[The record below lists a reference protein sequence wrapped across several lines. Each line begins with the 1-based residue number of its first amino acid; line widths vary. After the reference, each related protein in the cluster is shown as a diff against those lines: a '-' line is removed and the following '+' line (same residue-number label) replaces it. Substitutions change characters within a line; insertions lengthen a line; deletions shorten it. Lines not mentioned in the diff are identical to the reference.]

1 MSITEVDYH
10 IIILGGGIVGLALA
24 NKLAPLGLKIAI
36 IEKSSPKTLTVN
48 QDYDL
53 RVVAINHASESLFRD
68 IQCWD
73 SISNLRYSPY
83 YKMKVWESG
92 KSGNIEFD
100 CQKVHTPN
108 LGYIIEQNV
117 IIQSLIKRLELFPT
131 VNIIWNSEASAVKV
145 HDEYGLLTLN
155 NNPQYR
161 FKLLV
166 GADGKDSWLRHTF
179 AIAGHEHDYQHH
191 ALITHI
197 HCGQPHLNT
206 AYQIFLPTGP
216 LAFLPLADPHL
227 CSIVWSTL
235 PAIADTL
242 KTLSDHE
249 FNQTLET
256 QFESKLGKLK
266 KIAPLVAFPLKLQHA
281 HHYVQAR
288 IALIGDAAHTVHPLA
303 GLGVN
308 LGLQDVTSLAQIL
321 EKSLHDNRDIGLMKT
336 LKRYERERRGENLIM
351 LSCISGFKDLF
362 NSKLPIVGTLRN
374 QALNFTNQTPWLKEL
389 FIRKAMGI

>member
-145 HDEYGLLTLN
+145 HDEYG
-155 NNPQYR
+155 
-161 FKLLV
+161 
-166 GADGKDSWLRHTF
+166 
-179 AIAGHEHDYQHH
+179 
-191 ALITHI
+191 
-197 HCGQPHLNT
+197 
-206 AYQIFLPTGP
+206 
-216 LAFLPLADPHL
+216 
-227 CSIVWSTL
+227 
-235 PAIADTL
+235 
-242 KTLSDHE
+242 
-249 FNQTLET
+249 
-256 QFESKLGKLK
+256 
-266 KIAPLVAFPLKLQHA
+266 
-281 HHYVQAR
+281 
-288 IALIGDAAHTVHPLA
+288 
-303 GLGVN
+303 
-308 LGLQDVTSLAQIL
+308 
-321 EKSLHDNRDIGLMKT
+321 
-336 LKRYERERRGENLIM
+336 
-351 LSCISGFKDLF
+351 
-362 NSKLPIVGTLRN
+362 
-374 QALNFTNQTPWLKEL
+374 
-389 FIRKAMGI
+389 